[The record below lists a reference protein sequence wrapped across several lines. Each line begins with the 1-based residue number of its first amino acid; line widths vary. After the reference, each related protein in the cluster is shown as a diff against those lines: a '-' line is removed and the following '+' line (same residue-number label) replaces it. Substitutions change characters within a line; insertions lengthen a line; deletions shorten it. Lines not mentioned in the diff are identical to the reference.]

1 MAAPRTW
8 PALSRGAQIL
18 ACLVLWSAL
27 AHGQP
32 ERGAVERP
40 GRDAH
45 GARSDECGL
54 DAPDTTQSPAERGGE
69 TVDQTLPAS
78 EEEGGF
84 DIARHFSLLLFP
96 KVFADAWLLREFVR
110 SGDFAEIRREHGDVA
125 ATDAMFARARELSW
139 HNNAEALLI
148 SLAASIDHRRV
159 GIRVPPLG
167 ITLWL
172 PLTSEFPDEFG
183 ERIAA
188 LPRRI
193 YPDTPPGRSGDRDKL
208 QHFFGSAL
216 LAFLF
221 EAPGPSDR
229 FGDFVEWGEERF
241 IVDGTMDPRDLRA
254 NWQGQQF
261 GLALLDDP
269 RTRPSRFLR
278 VDLAHESLP
287 SPEFFPRREEP
298 SPVDPEVP

>member
-1 MAAPRTW
+1 MVVDR
-8 PALSRGAQIL
+8 
-18 ACLVLWSAL
+18 SAGEAEL
-27 AHGQP
+27 CRNGP
-32 ERGAVERP
+32 
-40 GRDAH
+40 
-45 GARSDECGL
+45 
-54 DAPDTTQSPAERGGE
+54 DAPNDTVVVVRQAVSGSVPTGE
-69 TVDQTLPAS
+69 D
-78 EEEGGF
+78 EGF
-84 DIARHFSLLLFP
+84 FEIAKHFSLIIFP
-96 KVFADAWLLREFVR
+96 KVFGDAWLLREYVR
-110 SGDFAEIRREHGDVA
+110 SEEFAAIRLEQGDIA
-125 ATDAMFARARELSW
+125 ATDALFARARELSW

-159 GIRVPPLG
+159 GLLVPPFG

-172 PLTSEFPDEFG
+172 PLTSEFPEEFDE
-183 ERIAA
+183 RVAD
-188 LPRRI
+188 LPGRI

-241 IVDGTMDPRDLRA
+241 VVDGAKDPRDLRA

-261 GLALLDDP
+261 GLRLLNDP

-278 VDLAHESLP
+278 VDIAHESFP
-287 SPEFFPRREEP
+287 PPEFRTRREIP
-298 SPVDPEVP
+298 HPVDPEAP